1 MRIAVLMVAL
11 ALAAGCTACSAAPT
25 GQPSLTPIPPK
36 STVTSAPS
44 TAIQLELQQLLA
56 AELTEMQDGGE
67 ISSEEIRMRAASRPA
82 LRAPPIETVMAWV
95 AAGVEA
101 DPGTFHT
108 ASREGA
114 TTQLGEDIAFVT
126 PSGSTE
132 CMTEEKFDGALACL
146 VDLSHPPAEPSDSYG
161 HWIGGWVDFDGTT
174 LDIGSSRAD
183 PGRFA
188 AGTGAVLPYGSTLR
202 FGDYQCRSDAAGVF
216 CVNFAHRS
224 GAKFADS
231 GVEPLGCLKLVDDPG
246 LGMKFSC

>member
-44 TAIQLELQQLLA
+44 TAQTSTKTPPTSA
-56 AELTEMQDGGE
+56 VPST
-67 ISSEEIRMRAASRPA
+67 
-82 LRAPPIETVMAWV
+82 APTGATPIETVMAWV

>member
-1 MRIAVLMVAL
+1 MIL
-11 ALAAGCTACSAAPT
+11 ACE
-25 GQPSLTPIPPK
+25 
-36 STVTSAPS
+36 
-44 TAIQLELQQLLA
+44 AI
-56 AELTEMQDGGE
+56 
-67 ISSEEIRMRAASRPA
+67 R
-82 LRAPPIETVMAWV
+82 
-95 AAGVEA
+95 
-101 DPGTFHT
+101 
-108 ASREGA
+108 
-114 TTQLGEDIAFVT
+114 LG
-126 PSGSTE
+126 
-132 CMTEEKFDGALACL
+132 CL